1 MYNLNNI
8 PRETIEGLKKY
19 QSLVLKWNKVINLV
33 SCSTESEFWT
43 RHILD
48 SLQLMKYIN
57 SFDSHVV
64 DIGSGAGL
72 PGVILSIAGIKNVTL
87 IESDERKVAF
97 LLQAAKCSNNKIQI
111 INDRIENVVLEC
123 DMLTS
128 RAFASLEKIFSYTK
142 NIMVK
147 DKYLLLKGQ
156 GYQEEIDNAKKK
168 WSFYHL
174 TYDSMTSNNSKIIE
188 ISNLEKIA

>member
-1 MYNLNNI
+1 MYDLNNI
-8 PRETIEGLKKY
+8 PRETIEALKKY
-19 QSLVLKWNKVINLV
+19 QSLVLKWNKAINLV
-33 SCSTESEFWT
+33 SCNTEIEFWT

-48 SLQLMKYIN
+48 SLQLIKYIKNLN
-57 SFDSHVV
+57 SHIV

-72 PGVILSIAGIKNVTL
+72 PGIVLSIAGVKNVTL

-97 LLQAAKCSNNKIQI
+97 LLQATKCSNNKINI
-111 INDRIENVVLEC
+111 INDRIENIVLEC
-123 DMLTS
+123 DILTS
-128 RAFASLEKIFSYTK
+128 RAFASLEKIFAYTK
-142 NIMVK
+142 NIVVK

-156 GYQEEIDNAKKK
+156 GYQEEIDNVKKK
-168 WSFYHL
+168 WLFYHL

>member
-1 MYNLNNI
+1 MLDLNNI
-8 PRETIEGLKKY
+8 PRETIEALKKY

-33 SCSTESEFWT
+33 SYSTEAEFWT

-57 SFDSHVV
+57 NFDNTIV

-72 PGVILSIAGIKNVTL
+72 PGIILSIAGIRNVTL
-87 IESDERKVAF
+87 IESDERKVSF
-97 LLQAAKCSNNKIQI
+97 LIQATKCSNNKINI

-123 DMLTS
+123 DIVTS
-128 RAFASLEKIFSYTK
+128 RAFAPLEKIFSYTK
-142 NIMVK
+142 NIRVK

-156 GYQEEIDNAKKK
+156 KYQEEITNAKKK
-168 WSFYHL
+168 WLFNHL